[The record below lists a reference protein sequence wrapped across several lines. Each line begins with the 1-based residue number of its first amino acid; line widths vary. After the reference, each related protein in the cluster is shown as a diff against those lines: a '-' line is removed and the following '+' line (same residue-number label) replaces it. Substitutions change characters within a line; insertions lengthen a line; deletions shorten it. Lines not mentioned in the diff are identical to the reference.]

1 MKDITLTTFL
11 KNNIE
16 DKYVMSVFY
25 NIIKESLVEK
35 DFSLYGFS
43 YFYIDGRFLGD
54 AIRVNTTGNYRTP
67 IHSLSLLL
75 SIRMLMVNPKC
86 IKLCE
91 DDRLIFISKPRETF
105 QWINYMFL
113 IMDNWDDK
121 EIQMIYQMMEDYYY
135 DEEFS
140 DEQKDEFKKSI
151 IIPEYRNERQY
162 YQLLAQRTTGVSGN
176 IIGNNAFVDAKIETY
191 TVSSDISY
199 VGNTAFAYCEGL
211 ETIEFEGKTMF
222 GAFPIIECLKLKQII
237 VPSEWIDY
245 YKNALPYFRNII
257 TDGKIAAEDILENE
271 EKEGEYADTDES
283 EIEHVYVGVPSAEPY
298 TEIELPVEEPN
309 EVEIQEERQPIDFK
323 SLNKVF
329 EKKTTSY
336 KYFWFMAIVSLAKEK
351 EQLSISFDDIIIR
364 MASMAWPIVF
374 DNEIDLG
381 KSDLMKKYLED
392 VIRKTKL
399 ISAASSN
406 VVETYLRQHYSS
418 QGVDK
423 ILAPLMKNVPYRF
436 LSPWVKYTTDNEVI
450 EKSCSK
456 NFNGLYAIQSNYIV
470 LDEEWWEYIEAHYI
484 EICDFAMRSF
494 IEYAKKYNN
503 DMKLVKLMTTGWQM
517 LRNK

>member
-1 MKDITLTTFL
+1 MKDIKLTTFL
-11 KNNIE
+11 KDNIE
-16 DKYVMSVFY
+16 DEYVMNVFY
-25 NIIKESLVEK
+25 NSIKETLIEK

-75 SIRMLMVNPKC
+75 SIRLLMVNPKC
-86 IKLCE
+86 IKMCE
-91 DDRLIFISKPRETF
+91 DDSLIFKSKPRETF
-105 QWINYMFL
+105 QWINYTFL
-113 IMDNWDDK
+113 VMDNWDDK
-121 EIQMIYQMMEDYYY
+121 EIKMIYQMMEDYYY

-140 DEQKDEFKKSI
+140 DEEKEEFKKSI

-162 YQLLAQRTTGVSGN
+162 YQLLARKTTGVSGN

-191 TVSSDISY
+191 KVSSDIAY

-237 VPSEWIDY
+237 VPAEWLDY
-245 YKNALPYFRNII
+245 YRDALPYYRDII
-257 TDGKIAAEDILENE
+257 TDGTIAAEEILEKE
-271 EKEGEYADTDES
+271 EKRVEYAKTDES
-283 EIEHVYVGVPSAEPY
+283 EIEHVYVNIPSANPY
-298 TEIELPVEEPN
+298 IEIEQPAEEPDDV
-309 EVEIQEERQPIDFK
+309 EVQEARQSIDFK

-329 EKKTTSY
+329 EKKASSY
-336 KYFWFMAIVSLAKEK
+336 KYFWFMAIVSLAKEN
-351 EQLSISFDDIIIR
+351 EQLCISFDDITIR

-374 DNEIDLG
+374 DNDIDLG

-392 VIRKTKL
+392 ITKKPKL

-406 VVETYLRQHYSS
+406 VVETYLKQHYSS
-418 QGVDK
+418 QGIDK

-456 NFNGLYAIQSNYIV
+456 NFNGLYAIQSNHII
-470 LDEEWWEYIEAHYI
+470 LDEEWWEYIETHYI
-484 EICDFAMRSF
+484 EICDFAIRSF

-517 LRNK
+517 LKKK

>member
-1 MKDITLTTFL
+1 MKDIKLTTFL
-11 KNNIE
+11 KDNIE
-16 DKYVMSVFY
+16 DEYVMNVFY
-25 NIIKESLVEK
+25 NSIKETLIEK

-75 SIRMLMVNPKC
+75 SIRLLMVNPKC
-86 IKLCE
+86 IKMCE
-91 DDRLIFISKPRETF
+91 DDSLIFKSKPRETF
-105 QWINYMFL
+105 QWINYTFL
-113 IMDNWDDK
+113 VMDNWDDK
-121 EIQMIYQMMEDYYY
+121 EIKMIYQMMEDYYY

-140 DEQKDEFKKSI
+140 DEEKEEFKKSI

-162 YQLLAQRTTGVSGN
+162 YQLLARKTTGVSGN

-191 TVSSDISY
+191 KVSSDIAY

-237 VPSEWIDY
+237 VPAEWLDY
-245 YKNALPYFRNII
+245 YRDALPYYRDII
-257 TDGKIAAEDILENE
+257 TDGTIAAEEILEKE
-271 EKEGEYADTDES
+271 EKRVEYAKTDES
-283 EIEHVYVGVPSAEPY
+283 EIEHVYVNIPSANPY
-298 TEIELPVEEPN
+298 IEIEQPAEEPDDV
-309 EVEIQEERQPIDFK
+309 EVQEARQSIDFK

-329 EKKTTSY
+329 EKKASSY
-336 KYFWFMAIVSLAKEK
+336 KYFWFMAIVSLAKEN
-351 EQLSISFDDIIIR
+351 EQLCISFDDITIR

-374 DNEIDLG
+374 DNDIDLG

-392 VIRKTKL
+392 ITKKTKL

-406 VVETYLRQHYSS
+406 VVETYLKQHYSS
-418 QGVDK
+418 QGIDK

-456 NFNGLYAIQSNYIV
+456 NFNGLYAIQSNHII
-470 LDEEWWEYIEAHYI
+470 LDEEWWEYIETHYI
-484 EICDFAMRSF
+484 EICDFAIRSF

-517 LRNK
+517 LKKK

>member
-140 DEQKDEFKKSI
+140 DEQKDKFKKSI

-176 IIGNNAFVDAKIETY
+176 IIGNNAFVNAKIETY

-237 VPSEWIDY
+237 VPTEWMDY
-245 YKNALPYFRNII
+245 YKNALPYYKDII
-257 TDGKIAAEDILENE
+257 TDRTIAAEDILE
-271 EKEGEYADTDES
+271 KEDKYDKTDES
-283 EIEHVYVGVPSAEPY
+283 EIEHVYVDIPSAEPY
-298 TEIELPVEEPN
+298 TEIELPVEETY
-309 EVEIQEERQPIDFK
+309 EVENQEERQPMDFK
-323 SLNKVF
+323 SLNRVF
-329 EKKTTSY
+329 EKKATSY
-336 KYFWFMAIVSLAKEK
+336 KYFWLMAIVSLAKEN
-351 EQLSISFDDIIIR
+351 ETLSISFDDITIR

-418 QGVDK
+418 QGVNK
-423 ILAPLMKNVPYRF
+423 ILAPLVKNVPYRF
-436 LSPWVKYTTDNEVI
+436 LSPWIKYTTDNEVI
-450 EKSCSK
+450 EKSCS
-456 NFNGLYAIQSNYIV
+456 NL
-470 LDEEWWEYIEAHYI
+470 
-484 EICDFAMRSF
+484 
-494 IEYAKKYNN
+494 NN
-503 DMKLVKLMTTGWQM
+503 S
-517 LRNK
+517 

>member
-1 MKDITLTTFL
+1 MKDIKLTTFL
-11 KNNIE
+11 KDNIE
-16 DKYVMSVFY
+16 DEYVMNVFY
-25 NIIKESLVEK
+25 NSIKKSLIEK

-75 SIRMLMVNPKC
+75 SIRLLMVNPKC

-91 DDRLIFISKPRETF
+91 DDNLIFKSKPRETF
-105 QWINYMFL
+105 QWINYLFF

-140 DEQKDEFKKSI
+140 DEQKEEFKKSI

-191 TVSSDISY
+191 KVSSDIAY

-211 ETIEFEGKTMF
+211 ESIEFEGKTMF

-237 VPSEWIDY
+237 VPTALIDY
-245 YKNALPYFRNII
+245 YKDALPYYKNII
-257 TDGKIAAEDILENE
+257 TDGSFPAEDILEVE
-271 EKEGEYADTDES
+271 EENTENDELEDS
-283 EIEHVYVGVPSAEPY
+283 EIEHVYIDIPSAAPY
-298 TEIELPVEEPN
+298 TEVELPIKDNNKTEA
-309 EVEIQEERQPIDFK
+309 QEEKEPIDFK
-323 SLNKVF
+323 KLYNVF
-329 EKKTTSY
+329 EKKATSY
-336 KYFWFMAIVSLAKEK
+336 KYFWFMAIVSLAKEN
-351 EQLSISFDDIIIR
+351 EQLYISFDDITIR

-374 DNEIDLG
+374 DNDIDLG

-392 VIRKTKL
+392 IIKKTKL
-399 ISAASSN
+399 ISAASGN
-406 VVETYLRQHYSS
+406 VVETYLQQHYSS
-418 QGVDK
+418 QGIDK
-423 ILAPLMKNVPYRF
+423 ILAPLLKNVPYRF

-456 NFNGLYAIQSNYIV
+456 NFNGLYAIQSNHII
-470 LDEEWWEYIEAHYI
+470 LDEEWWEYIESNYS
-484 EICDFAMRSF
+484 EICDYALRSF

-503 DMKLVKLMTTGWQM
+503 DMKLLKLKTAGWQM
-517 LRNK
+517 PLK

>member
-1 MKDITLTTFL
+1 MKDIKLTTFL
-11 KNNIE
+11 KDNIE
-16 DKYVMSVFY
+16 DEYVMNVFY
-25 NIIKESLVEK
+25 NSIKESLIEK

-43 YFYIDGRFLGD
+43 YFYIDGRFLGE

-75 SIRMLMVNPKC
+75 SIRLLMVNPKC

-91 DDRLIFISKPRETF
+91 DDNLIFKSKPRETF
-105 QWINYMFL
+105 QWINYLFF

-191 TVSSDISY
+191 KVSSDIAY

-211 ETIEFEGKTMF
+211 ESIEFEGKTMF

-237 VPSEWIDY
+237 VPTEWIDY
-245 YKNALPYFRNII
+245 YRDALPYYKDII
-257 TDGKIAAEDILENE
+257 TDGTIAAEEILEKE
-271 EKEGEYADTDES
+271 EKGVEYDETDES
-283 EIEHVYVGVPSAEPY
+283 EIEHVYVDIPSADPY
-298 TEIELPVEEPN
+298 TEIELSAEEPCDV
-309 EVEIQEERQPIDFK
+309 EVQDDKEPIDFK

-329 EKKTTSY
+329 EKKASSY
-336 KYFWFMAIVSLAKEK
+336 KYFWFMAIVSLAKENN
-351 EQLSISFDDIIIR
+351 QLSISFDDILTR

-374 DNEIDLG
+374 ENEIDLG
-381 KSDLMKKYLED
+381 KSDLMKKYLEE
-392 VIRKTKL
+392 VTKKTKL

-406 VVETYLRQHYSS
+406 VVETYLKQHYLS

-423 ILAPLMKNVPYRF
+423 ILAPLLKNVPYRF

-456 NFNGLYAIQSNYIV
+456 NFNGLYAIQSTHII
-470 LDEEWWEYIEAHYI
+470 LDEEWWEYIETHYI

-494 IEYAKKYNN
+494 IEYAKIFNN